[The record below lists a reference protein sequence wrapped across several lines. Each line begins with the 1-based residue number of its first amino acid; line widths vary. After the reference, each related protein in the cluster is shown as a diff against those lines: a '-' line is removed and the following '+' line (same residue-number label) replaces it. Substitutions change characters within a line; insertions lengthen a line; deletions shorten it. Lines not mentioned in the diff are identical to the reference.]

1 MLYVIQSYDRF
12 QIQIS
17 KICAGCPYP
26 AKVGPLETDFTEIG
40 LALLRLAGGI
50 NQLKELRLSR
60 SASVHVFK

>member
-40 LALLRLAGGI
+40 LALLRERFLSQFVANFNMRRMLAM
-50 NQLKELRLSR
+50 
-60 SASVHVFK
+60 